1 MLGYRDAN
9 SETLKWKVLAHYKL
23 CCYALR
29 ADFQFGFCKNTQKLE
44 NINAPTYILTSTGSI
59 STKFKDSVSLNSLS
73 LMEITKMLGLLFHHL
88 CSNQELMVAITACKR
103 KKKGLILA
111 SLTMKPN
118 LKQLQKCPSTGDR
131 VYMRYQ

>member
-9 SETLKWKVLAHYKL
+9 SETLKRKVLAHYKS
-23 CCYALR
+23 CCYALC
-29 ADFQFGFCKNTQKLE
+29 ADFCFGFCKNTQKLDKYKCS
-44 NINAPTYILTSTGSI
+44 NYILTSTGSI
-59 STKFKDSVSLNSLS
+59 STKIKDSVSLNSLS

-88 CSNQELMVAITACKR
+88 RSNEELMVAIIACKR

-118 LKQLQKCPSTGDR
+118 LKQL
-131 VYMRYQ
+131 